1 MRHLPNII
9 TQTGF
14 EGSGATCT
22 VAALVVVGLFHVVR
36 KMMSGAAMAAV
47 AWGRPACMPSWAPIW
62 SEPDISHIKKAK
74 KAGIKKGEAAAMTA
88 AAVLTTPLAAWAGR
102 AAGTHIGDSLAGEN
116 GPFGHWAEKDGEI
129 IPGEKHDIKT
139 YEQKHIDKAEIWNN
153 SDGVSHG
160 ARYTRTARSR
170 WDPLFMLWNL

>member
-1 MRHLPNII
+1 
-9 TQTGF
+9 
-14 EGSGATCT
+14 
-22 VAALVVVGLFHVVR
+22 
-36 KMMSGAAMAAV
+36 
-47 AWGRPACMPSWAPIW
+47 
-62 SEPDISHIKKAK
+62 
-74 KAGIKKGEAAAMTA
+74 MTA
-88 AAVLTTPLAAWAGR
+88 AAVLTTPLAAWAGH

-160 ARYTRTARSR
+160 ARYTPDGSQPMESA
-170 WDPLFMLWNL
+170 FMLTEPIMRL